1 MRETYLS
8 VAAIPQEYGTRSLLC
23 DKNKFCGKS
32 LPRLRHRRG
41 KNPQAKA
48 FPLSQEFNK
57 GEQKFSL

>member
-23 DKNKFCGKS
+23 EQDKFLWKS
-32 LPRLRHRRG
+32 LPRLKHLCG

-57 GEQKFSL
+57 GEQRFSL

>member
-8 VAAIPQEYGTRSLLC
+8 VTGIPQEHGTRSLLC
-23 DKNKFCGKS
+23 DKNKFCGKVF
-32 LPRLRHRRG
+32 PILRHLCG
-41 KNPQAKA
+41 KNPQAKG